1 MLSIYNPTELD
12 APKESLAVDPQL
24 AKNSIALVYMPWG
37 AVSRG
42 SIAIGI
48 LKQCAK
54 SIGIEPD
61 VHYLNIRFAEKLGFT
76 LYEDIAASSAVY
88 PEWFFSCALF
98 GPNGLRLIDNGWGDL
113 LSTQS
118 GGRIAQRLVEIAGG
132 SDTRCLQIV
141 NDIIPQFIDEC
152 LTTIDWSKYRVVGFS
167 TTFAQT
173 LSSLLIAREIKA
185 RHPKIKIVFG
195 GANVDGE
202 MGYEVIKAF
211 DWIDYVVHGEAEQSF
226 PKLLHNILSER
237 DYEQAPGVSIR
248 SSQGVRPGYQDAQML
263 TDLSTSPEPDYTD
276 YLKEAH
282 RAEVHKHLRIK
293 LSFESSR
300 GCWWG
305 AKSHCTFCGLN
316 GAAMAFRKKA
326 PARVYDEILHIAN
339 KYRCLTL
346 NAVDNIIEM
355 DYFNNLLPHLAEADI
370 DLSIFYEVKANLSK
384 AQVRKLATAGIT
396 TIQPGIESFNTEILR
411 MMRKGITAIQNI
423 QLLKWC
429 FEYGIDPHWNI
440 LCGFPG
446 ERPDQYKHL
455 PQIFRLLFHLR
466 PPVGIS
472 PVIFERFSPFHFD
485 REKFNLALTPF
496 PIYRILF
503 PEQMVDYYKIAYYFE
518 GTWTGQQSSH
528 EEYMQPARETY
539 SEWLKCW
546 EESKVV
552 FYYEKGPGFLTIHDN
567 RPLAPGA
574 ELRLR
579 RLNLNEIQSAVYL
592 FCDENHSFKAIQ
604 QMLNERYPGSS
615 PAAEQTRI
623 MLDQFVERGL
633 MFREGD
639 RYLSLAVRKR
649 SEKVRFP
656 DGQKFDVA

>member
-1 MLSIYNPTELD
+1 MLPIYNPTELE
-12 APKESLAVDPQL
+12 APEEPLAVDPQL
-24 AKNSIALVYMPWG
+24 AKGSLALVYMPWG
-37 AVSRG
+37 AASRG

-54 SIGIEPD
+54 SIGIEAD

-76 LYEDIAASSAVY
+76 LYESIANSSAIY

-98 GPNGLRLIDNGWGDL
+98 GPNGMRLIDNDWGDL
-113 LSTQS
+113 LSTKS
-118 GGRIAQRLVEIAGG
+118 GGQIARTLAEVTGG
-132 SDTRCLQIV
+132 SDTQCRQIV
-141 NDIIPQFIDEC
+141 TDIIPRFIEEC

-195 GANVDGE
+195 GANVDGV

-226 PKLLHNILSER
+226 PKLLHNILSGR
-237 DYEQAPGVSIR
+237 DDEHVPAVSLR
-248 SSQGVRPGYQDAQML
+248 SRHGVRPGYQDAQML
-263 TDLSTSPEPDYTD
+263 TDLNISPEPDYAD
-276 YLKEAH
+276 YMKEAH
-282 RAEVHKHLRIK
+282 RAEIHKHLRIK
-293 LSFESSR
+293 LYFESSR

-316 GAAMAFRKKA
+316 GNTLTFRKKA
-326 PARVYDEILHIAN
+326 PAKVYDEILHISN

-346 NAVDNIIEM
+346 NAVDNIMEM
-355 DYFNNLLPHLAEADI
+355 DYFNNLLPLLAERDL
-370 DLSIFYEVKANLSK
+370 DLSIFFEVKSNLSK
-384 AQVRKLATAGIT
+384 AQVRKLAAAGIT

-411 MMRKGITAIQNI
+411 LMRKGVTAIQNI

-429 FEYGIDPHWNI
+429 FEYGIDPQWNI

-446 ERPDQYKHL
+446 EHPDQYKYL

-466 PPVGIS
+466 PPAGIS
-472 PVIFERFSPFHFD
+472 PVIFERFSPYHFD
-485 REKFNLALTPF
+485 REKFKLALTPS
-496 PIYRILF
+496 PIYRLLF
-503 PEQMVDYYKIAYYFE
+503 PEQMVDYDMIAYYFE
-518 GTWTGQQSSH
+518 GRWADQQSSH

-539 SEWLKCW
+539 SEWLKYW
-546 EESKVV
+546 EERKVF

-567 RPLAPGA
+567 RPLALGA

-579 RLNLNEIQSAVYL
+579 RLNLNEIQSVVYL
-592 FCDENHSFKAIQ
+592 FCDENRSFNAIQ
-604 QMLNERYPGSS
+604 QMLNDRYHGS
-615 PAAEQTRI
+615 PPTVEQTRI
-623 MLDQFVERGL
+623 MLDQFVERAL

-639 RYLSLAVRKR
+639 RYLSLAVRRR

-656 DGQKFDVA
+656 NGLKDDA